1 MPSQRLPKVIEKQC
15 ARTNASHE
23 HAPHVF
29 DDRHP
34 RMIYERTHLKAMHG
48 WSRRG
53 AGNIGPT
60 SCHAAA
66 RLADVHPSELVNRVI
81 RLEAQLCQQRIALR
95 ATNLK
100 AGPLQLDLIERTVQ
114 RDARPI
120 DLLPQ
125 EFRLLKYMMQHNSRV
140 LSRKTLLAEV
150 WNYKVTPETNLVDVH
165 IGRLRHKVNGP
176 GEIPLIYT
184 VRGAG
189 FILKVPD

>member
-1 MPSQRLPKVIEKQC
+1 MRNRFGAAPLTLGSFSITSPSRGAIPVP
-15 ARTNASHE
+15 A
-23 HAPHVF
+23 
-29 DDRHP
+29 
-34 RMIYERTHLKAMHG
+34 HG
-48 WSRRG
+48 DWSRPG
-53 AGNIGPT
+53 AGNIRPT

-81 RLEAQLCQQRIALR
+81 GLEALLCQQRIALR

-100 AGPLQLDLIERTVQ
+100 AGPLQLDLIERTAQ
-114 RDARPI
+114 RDARAI

-125 EFRLLKYMMQHNSRV
+125 EFRLLKYMIQHNNRV

-176 GEIPLIYT
+176 GEMPLIYT